1 MSYRVPF
8 RINPCAERA
17 SACQARA
24 CIGAEGF
31 IHSGESVQIDCV
43 YVCKTNSISSY
54 LQTTEPTPPR
64 RPTVSATTAKSA
76 GAPPR
81 SPAPVSTEDRSV
93 TRWGRRF
100 VRRPRR
106 AKSDCPATRVSLVR
120 KTDEVLVN
128 VGKMLWHDEV
138 LHQKETHTP
147 VPKATTAGKVTS
159 RPKKQINSASTQPLC
174 SESRHGLDYAH

>member
-1 MSYRVPF
+1 MTERCEIWDGQIVPGVQ
-8 RINPCAERA
+8 
-17 SACQARA
+17 CQ
-24 CIGAEGF
+24 
-31 IHSGESVQIDCV
+31 SGQLICVIVCLCSNCLCQIDCV

-159 RPKKQINSASTQPLC
+159 RPKKQIN
-174 SESRHGLDYAH
+174 